1 MGGCG
6 RPGNGRRIGWQPSQN
21 RRGGRRRV
29 VRVVSADGRAN
40 PQDEHDADGRC
51 KETPSRP
58 VSAFH
63 VISLFPLGRPAPGS
77 CPWLESAPFSQ
88 NQCVVISRPDNGGNV
103 APEALAEA
111 QGSEI
116 PPRRPAGQK
125 KTRAFRRADA
135 PSGLACIVQPSDPVP
150 VRQGQTPNAGKNRRL
165 PLPWLCFHLWPTMG
179 YGLLSTTPLGNAS
192 DHILPRCGRTPARH
206 WAA

>member
-21 RRGGRRRV
+21 RRGCRRV

-40 PQDEHDADGRC
+40 PQDEHDAGGRC
-51 KETPSRP
+51 KEPPSRP

-63 VISLFPLGRPAPGS
+63 VISLFPLGRPVPGA

-88 NQCVVISRPDNGGNV
+88 NQCVISRSENGCRA
-103 APEALAEA
+103 APEALAKA
-111 QGSEI
+111 QESET
-116 PPRRPAGQK
+116 PPRRPAGRK
-125 KTRAFRRADA
+125 TTRAFRRTDA
-135 PSGLACIVQPSDPVP
+135 SSGLACIVQPSDPVP
-150 VRQGQTPNAGKNRRL
+150 VRQGQTPNAGKNHRL
-165 PLPWLCFHLWPTMG
+165 PLPWLCFRLWPPLG
-179 YGLLSTTPLGNAS
+179 YGLFGEYKPLGNAS